1 LSFTIVLSSAENSAF
16 TEKEEAVV
24 SREELCD
31 MRVWEHLLRIDQD
44 LAEAARREGCLR
56 CGGRLDGARYPRKPR
71 GCPIELDA
79 RYESRLS
86 LCCDACRKRTTP
98 PSVLFL
104 GRRVYYGAAI
114 VLSLMA
120 KALTPERLA
129 KLKQFLGVDRRTV
142 RRWQRWWR
150 ESFPRTALW
159 STERGRLMPP
169 VDESALPAS
178 LLLRFSGDLPDRLI
192 SLLRFVS
199 PLTTGSAG

>member
-1 LSFTIVLSSAENSAF
+1 VVTG
-16 TEKEEAVV
+16 EAL
-24 SREELCD
+24 RD
-31 MRVWEHLLRIDQD
+31 MRVWEHLLRIEQD
-44 LAEAARREGCLR
+44 LAEVERRRGCLR

-114 VLSLMA
+114 VLSVMD
-120 KALTPERLA
+120 KTLTTKRLVE
-129 KLKQFLGVDRRTV
+129 LKQRLGVDRRTV

-178 LLLRFSGDLPDRLI
+178 LLERFSGDLAGRLI

>member
-1 LSFTIVLSSAENSAF
+1 MSSDA
-16 TEKEEAVV
+16 
-24 SREELCD
+24 LCD
-31 MRVWEHLLRIDQD
+31 VQVWEHLLRIDED
-44 LAEAARREGCLR
+44 LAEAARREGCFR

-71 GCPIELDA
+71 GCPIDLDA
-79 RYESRLS
+79 RYECRLG

-104 GRRVYYGAAI
+104 GRRVYFGAAI
-114 VLSLMA
+114 VLSVMD
-120 KALTPERLA
+120 KALTSERLA
-129 KLKQFLGVDRRTV
+129 KLKQLLGVDRRTV

-169 VDESALPAS
+169 VDESGLPAS
-178 LLLRFSGDLPDRLI
+178 LLGRFSGDLSDPLI

-199 PLTTGSAG
+199 PLTTCSAG